1 MTPILPTNIS
11 SPAIAAPA
19 LTPAQPSLSGGASA
33 SGSAFQSVFSDAVSK
48 VESFQTNAQNSVN
61 NFLSGEGEELH
72 HVAITAQEAE
82 LSFQLFMQVRNKIV
96 AAYQQ
101 VMQMQV

>member
-1 MTPILPTNIS
+1 MPAPLVPTNLSI
-11 SPAIAAPA
+11 PAITLPSAAPQ
-19 LTPAQPSLSGGASA
+19 QPSSGGAFQ
-33 SGSAFQSVFSDAVSK
+33 SAFADAVSK
-48 VESFQTNAQNSVN
+48 VESFQQNADASIGR
-61 NFLSGEGEELH
+61 FLAGEGEELH
-72 HVAITAQEAE
+72 HVAIATQQAE